1 MKKNQIIILCLLAIL
16 ASDGVYAAEVS
27 KNFNAFGI
35 KVSTPSETA
44 ESVAQKRVNMTAM
57 KAQIVSIKSKI
68 NATSSVYNSTLDS
81 LANNLL
87 PAEQL
92 KKYNEQ
98 KESAKNG
105 ANSKKIFG
113 IEITQDETSCL
124 NKFLKSYSSKDTFN
138 RLTIAQKLAVK
149 TDLLALKSVSG
160 SYKMI
165 VEQAKTLTQ
174 HIKANSAVAL
184 ELKSDIT
191 DLVKMQYSVTTKS
204 KAVDKLIDNLINSA
218 SNAGFNL

>member
-1 MKKNQIIILCLLAIL
+1 
-16 ASDGVYAAEVS
+16 
-27 KNFNAFGI
+27 
-35 KVSTPSETA
+35 
-44 ESVAQKRVNMTAM
+44 MT
-57 KAQIVSIKSKI
+57 VCHFR
-68 NATSSVYNSTLDS
+68 LDS

-204 KAVDKLIDNLINSA
+204 KAVDKLIENLINSA